1 MKPKSSIFSVALDK
15 QAQNSTRDKVAC
27 ECICGKK
34 YEWGSGLRKHLRKY
48 GKEKG
53 HGRKL

>member
-1 MKPKSSIFSVALDK
+1 MPESSISNVVPHK
-15 QAQNSTRDKVAC
+15 QSQNSTRDKVAC

-53 HGRKL
+53 HERKQ